1 MYKCKASVLQ
11 FTAAD
16 RNRKLQ
22 QNKKLKTHK
31 LQNNWLQYN

>member
-1 MYKCKASVLQ
+1 MFKCKASVLQ

-22 QNKKLKTHK
+22 QNEKKLKTHK
-31 LQNNWLQYN
+31 LQNNWP